1 MRVQRY
7 FAIAV
12 ALIMAASFTELSAKE
27 RYVAN
32 QAYVFGFAISFT
44 DSTVYLTEIQQMDSL
59 WIESKTYMLDRDNY
73 SYQLKNYLV
82 NQGQQHRTCMMFF
95 AVKRKDIDKKYEK
108 IKKKYIT
115 KGHYYVSYLS
125 ESDFQFQPIAI
136 DEYLLKTA
144 KEEKGKKEKK
154 PKGDR
159 PPMGGGPGGPG
170 GPGGQGGPG
179 GGPGGGM
186 PPGGM
191 MPR

>member
-1 MRVQRY
+1 MRVIRY
-7 FAIAV
+7 FAVVV
-12 ALIMAASFTELSAKE
+12 ALLMAVGSMELQAKE

-32 QAYVFGFAISFT
+32 KAYVFGFAISFT

-59 WIESKTYMLDRDNY
+59 WIENKTFMLDRDNY

-82 NQGQQHRTCMMFF
+82 QQGQEHRACMMFF

-115 KGHYYVSYLS
+115 KGHYYVSYLR

-136 DEYLLKTA
+136 DEYLLKA
-144 KEEKGKKEKK
+144 SKEEKKKEKEKK

-159 PPMGGGPGGPG
+159 PKGGPGGGPGGPG
-170 GPGGQGGPG
+170 GGMPSGGM

-186 PPGGM
+186 LPG
-191 MPR
+191 RN